1 MKTNNVILALCMS
14 VFCVCVSIC
23 GCLHLCQV
31 CVHICGQRSGG
42 NEGYCIVFKALAT
55 FCSSHL
61 ELCQTTERM
70 MTEVTVDV
78 IFWDKYV
85 PPGDSLNNSTRVLFS
100 LTASRILQGINQ
112 DSVEIPATTLASCCV
127 RVMGLTR
134 RASTMAEAIFLACLS
149 SPYARRMDARACW
162 SKVFTTSAAQ
172 GMSGYLRTK
181 RSPIK
186 LLDVTSLLTVANPD
200 NSEIQLKTLMADSY
214 EENDCKG
221 LRRHMQLKQ

>member
-1 MKTNNVILALCMS
+1 M
-14 VFCVCVSIC
+14 
-23 GCLHLCQV
+23 
-31 CVHICGQRSGG
+31 
-42 NEGYCIVFKALAT
+42 GYCMWDTVCFQALAT
-55 FCSSHL
+55 FCSSCL
-61 ELCQTTERM
+61 QLSLCLNYLSTDRMQERHPNHREAGERM
-70 MTEVTVDV
+70 MTEVTVHV

-85 PPGDSLNNSTRVLFS
+85 PLGDSLNNSTRVLFS
-100 LTASRILQGINQ
+100 LTASRMLRGINQ
-112 DSVEIPATTLASCCV
+112 DSVELPATTLASCCV

-149 SPYARRMDARACW
+149 SPYAVRMDARACW

-186 LLDVTSLLTVANPD
+186 LLDVTPLLTVANPD

-214 EENDCKG
+214 EKNDCEGMKG
-221 LRRHMQLKQ
+221 EMQPVQWLIMGLS